1 MADYAYKDEKRTQ
14 IIYANSK
21 NIIAYKGIPCYCK
34 NSKCNSKMYIVTPE
48 YPDKAYFR
56 ASPNTP
62 HTGSCGSELHHFDR
76 GEFNPNL
83 FKFPDILVNLE
94 NESSNKEYQF
104 NNHSGKVGNA
114 DKAIKTL
121 RQLYSMCTNT
131 PISDEYAGIRIG
143 DIIADSRNVEE
154 SLNGISGRKII
165 ECNFYKYDKD
175 AMAIYFNYPCFPD
188 NKALIQASFQSEE
201 KLKNALNSII
211 PLSHSGIIVISA
223 NWNVSN
229 DEKIICEGMIH
240 SQNQIAIVKKD

>member
-76 GEFNPNL
+76 GEFNPDL

-94 NESSNKEYQF
+94 NKSFNKRNQYKK
-104 NNHSGKVGNA
+104 HGDKVGNA

-131 PISDEYAGIRIG
+131 PITDTYAGIRIG
-143 DIIADSRNVEE
+143 DIIADSRNVED
-154 SLNGISGRKII
+154 SLKGINGRKII
-165 ECNFYKYDKD
+165 ECNFYKYDKN
-175 AMAIYFNYPCFPD
+175 ALAVFLNYPCYPD
-188 NKALIQASFQSEE
+188 NQTLIQVTFESEETFKKALD
-201 KLKNALNSII
+201 SII

-223 NWNVSN
+223 NWSASDN
-229 DEKIICEGMIH
+229 EKIICKGTIH